1 MKKVDKK
8 EKRNLIFGIVSI
20 ILLAIISVILLN
32 ETSLLLTGI
41 AIILSA
47 ILVKLF
53 VIDKLYKK

>member
-20 ILLAIISVILLN
+20 ILLAIISIILLN
-32 ETSLLLTGI
+32 ETSLMLTGI
-41 AIILSA
+41 AIILFA